1 MTDTETTAQG
11 FETLALHG
19 GQEPDPTTNARAVP
33 IYQTTSY
40 TFDSADHAADL
51 FGLKEFGNIYTRIM
65 NPTNDVFEK
74 RVAALEG
81 GVGALAFS
89 SGSAAVTFSILNI
102 AGAGDHIVSA
112 NSLYGGTYNLFVHT
126 LPRFGLDIDLVEP
139 NDPENFR
146 RAIRPETKLLYA
158 ETVGNPKLD
167 TLDIAAVADI
177 AHEAGIPLIVDN
189 TMATPYLI
197 RPIDHGADIV
207 VHSATKFIGGHGTSI
222 GGVVVDSGRFDW
234 GQNDKFPGLV
244 EPDASYHGLKFF
256 EALGPITYIIKLRVS
271 LLRDI
276 GAALSPFNAFLFLQ
290 GLETLPLR
298 MERHSANALAVAQF
312 LETHPKVEWVLYPGL
327 ECHLTHGTACA
338 YHYRGLFGAIVGFG
352 IAGGRE
358 AGRRFVES
366 TELFSHLANIGDAK
380 SLAIHPATTTH
391 SQLTADE
398 QLECGVTDD
407 FVRLS
412 VGIETID
419 DIIADLDQALAKADE
434 PARPGGPGGSVESRS
449 HDREEAQST
458 QGDRR
463 RRHGVRR
470 GRRQRR
476 RRPYQARDVRPARPG
491 ARPRGRR
498 HAGAVH
504 ARLRDVRHAERAQ
517 GQRGHGLPRPLR
529 RRARGR
535 APRRATTSARA
546 GGT

>member
-1 MTDTETTAQG
+1 MTDTDATAQG

-40 TFDSADHAADL
+40 VFNDADHAANL
-51 FGLKEFGNIYTRIM
+51 FGLKESGNIYTRIM

-89 SGSAAVTFSILNI
+89 SGSSAVTFSILNI
-102 AGAGDHIVSA
+102 AGAGDHVVSA

-139 NDPENFR
+139 DDPENFR
-146 RAIRPETKLLYA
+146 RAIKPTTKLLYA

-167 TLDIAAVADI
+167 TLDIKAVADI

-197 RPIDHGADIV
+197 RPIDHGADVV

-222 GGVVVDSGRFDW
+222 GGVVVDSGKFDW
-234 GQNDKFPGLV
+234 ACNDKFPGLCQ
-244 EPDASYHGLKFF
+244 PDDSYHGLRFY
-256 EALGPITYIIKLRVS
+256 EALGPIAYIIKLRVS

-298 MERHSANALAVAQF
+298 MERHSENALAVARH
-312 LETHPKVEWVLYPGL
+312 LADHPKVEWVTYPGL
-327 ECHLTHGTACA
+327 PTHTAYELA
-338 YHYRGLFGAIVGFG
+338 RRYHYRGLYGAILGFG

-366 TELFSHLANIGDAK
+366 TQLFSHLANIGDAK

-391 SQLTADE
+391 SQLTSDE
-398 QLECGVTDD
+398 QLLTGVTDD

-412 VGIETID
+412 IGIETLD
-419 DIIADLDQALAKADE
+419 DIVADLDQALATA
-434 PARPGGPGGSVESRS
+434 
-449 HDREEAQST
+449 
-458 QGDRR
+458 
-463 RRHGVRR
+463 
-470 GRRQRR
+470 
-476 RRPYQARDVRPARPG
+476 
-491 ARPRGRR
+491 
-498 HAGAVH
+498 
-504 ARLRDVRHAERAQ
+504 
-517 GQRGHGLPRPLR
+517 
-529 RRARGR
+529 
-535 APRRATTSARA
+535 
-546 GGT
+546 

>member
-1 MTDTETTAQG
+1 MSDTDTTQTPQG

-19 GQEPDPTTNARAVP
+19 GQVPDPTTNARAVP

-40 TFDSADHAADL
+40 VFNDADHAADL
-51 FGLKEFGNIYTRIM
+51 FGLRESGNIYTRMM

-81 GVGALAFS
+81 GVAALAFS

-126 LPRFGLDIDLVEP
+126 LPRFGVEIDLVDP
-139 NDPENFR
+139 LDPESFR
-146 RAIRPETKLLYA
+146 HAIKPNTKLLYA

-167 TLDIAAVADI
+167 TLDLDAVAAI

-197 RPIDHGADIV
+197 KPIDHGADIV

-222 GGVVVDSGRFDW
+222 GGVVVDAGRFDW
-234 GQNDKFPGLV
+234 SQNDKFPGLV
-244 EPDASYHGLKFF
+244 EPDASYHGLKFY

-298 MERHSANALAVAQF
+298 MERHSTNAFAVARY
-312 LETHPKVEWVLYPGL
+312 LEEHRRVNWVSYPGL
-327 ECHLTHGTACA
+327 ECHPNHELAKK
-338 YHYRGLFGAIVGFG
+338 YHYRGLYGAMIGFG
-352 IAGGRE
+352 IEGGRE

-366 TELFSHLANIGDAK
+366 TKLLSHVANIGDAK
-380 SLAIHPATTTH
+380 SLVIHPATTTH
-391 SQLTADE
+391 SQLTAEE
-398 QLECGVTDD
+398 QIETGVTDD

-412 VGIETID
+412 IGIESVE
-419 DIIADLDQALAKADE
+419 DIVADIEQALA
-434 PARPGGPGGSVESRS
+434 
-449 HDREEAQST
+449 
-458 QGDRR
+458 
-463 RRHGVRR
+463 
-470 GRRQRR
+470 
-476 RRPYQARDVRPARPG
+476 QA
-491 ARPRGRR
+491 
-498 HAGAVH
+498 
-504 ARLRDVRHAERAQ
+504 
-517 GQRGHGLPRPLR
+517 
-529 RRARGR
+529 
-535 APRRATTSARA
+535 
-546 GGT
+546 